1 MKKTQY
7 FLAICLVG
15 TFLSCSNDGDEKSED
30 TNNPMQPAAR
40 TTIADVAF
48 EQALVD
54 LGIDDIV
61 DGSLLTSDA
70 AMVTSLVMNDK
81 GITSLLGI
89 SDFTKLENLWVND
102 NQISSINL
110 SQNTLLKFIF
120 VENNALTSIN
130 VANLSILEKLAVTNN
145 DLTELNI
152 SDNGALQVLQIADNI
167 LGAIDISAI
176 PNGLQLNTFAVE
188 NNPLTCIQVN
198 DEILNDIPSQWTKDE
213 TDTYALICN

>member
-1 MKKTQY
+1 MKKKQY

-15 TFLSCSNDGDEKSED
+15 TFLSCSNDGDKNSED

-40 TTIADVAF
+40 TTIADEAF
-48 EQALVD
+48 EQALVE
-54 LGIDDIV
+54 LGIDDVV

-81 GITSLLGI
+81 SITSLLGI

-120 VENNALTSIN
+120 VENNTLSSIN
-130 VANLSILEKLAVTNN
+130 VSNLSILEKLAVTNN
-145 DLTELNI
+145 SITQLDI
-152 SDNGALQVLQIADNI
+152 SDNGALQVLQIADNS
-167 LGAIDISAI
+167 LEAIDISAV
-176 PNGLQLNTFAVE
+176 PNSLQLNTFAVE
-188 NNPLTCIQVN
+188 NNPLTCIKVN
-198 DEILNDIPSQWTKDE
+198 EDILNDIPSQWTKDD
-213 TDTYALICN
+213 TDTYALSCN